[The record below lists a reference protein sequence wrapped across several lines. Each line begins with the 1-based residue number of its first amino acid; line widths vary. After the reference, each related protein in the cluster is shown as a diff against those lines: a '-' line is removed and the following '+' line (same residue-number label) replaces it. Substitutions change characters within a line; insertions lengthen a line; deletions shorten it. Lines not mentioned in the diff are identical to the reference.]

1 MIESYYVKLGSA
13 SYERSNGTPT
23 KFVRNTLLQSST
35 RAHKGSYFSYG
46 FFLPRFFQ
54 INCSGVKILQPA
66 IFAIA
71 THLIAAYFQVLNTR
85 RFNTS
90 RYLTKL
96 LVFTHLFLSF
106 LILILFIWV
115 WHINQ

>member
-1 MIESYYVKLGSA
+1 MIESYYVKLDSA
-13 SYERSNGTPT
+13 SYEISNGTPT

-54 INCSGVKILQPA
+54 INRSGVKILQPA

-85 RFNTS
+85 RFNSCGVRTFS
-90 RYLTKL
+90 
-96 LVFTHLFLSF
+96 
-106 LILILFIWV
+106 ILIYRVLSAAKPLGGYRG
-115 WHINQ
+115 HYPPN